1 MRVSLSQKEKQVLE
15 LIRKN
20 PFVTQ
25 QELSNQLGL
34 SRSAVAGHVSSLTR
48 KGQIV
53 GRAYILPERK
63 GLVCIGGA
71 NVDRKVRLHAP
82 LRPGTSNPVRGMRTF
97 GGVARNIAE
106 NLARAGVEVS
116 LLTAVGEDRD
126 GEAILDHC
134 REFGVDVSLSTR
146 WSGYETG
153 SYTAVLEP
161 GGEMALALA
170 DMEVLDQIVPS
181 LLERLWPRI
190 RSAETV
196 VADTNLPPE
205 TLAVLIQRCREDELD
220 LAIVPVSVPKADR
233 LPQDLTGVTVWVG
246 NADEAAAT
254 IGAGIR
260 REEDGMEACRMLRQ
274 LGIRNVVL
282 TRGAA
287 GILYAGEGNVEGR
300 LESPVVEVVDVTGA
314 GDAFAA
320 GVIGSLHLGSGL
332 EDACRR
338 GLTFAKATLET
349 EASVAPGLGEGIW
362 NEEGGKKR

>member
-1 MRVSLSQKEKQVLE
+1 M
-15 LIRKN
+15 
-20 PFVTQ
+20 
-25 QELSNQLGL
+25 
-34 SRSAVAGHVSSLTR
+34 
-48 KGQIV
+48 
-53 GRAYILPERK
+53 
-63 GLVCIGGA
+63 
-71 NVDRKVRLHAP
+71 
-82 LRPGTSNPVRGMRTF
+82 
-97 GGVARNIAE
+97 
-106 NLARAGVEVS
+106 
-116 LLTAVGEDRD
+116 
-126 GEAILDHC
+126 
-134 REFGVDVSLSTR
+134 
-146 WSGYETG
+146 
-153 SYTAVLEP
+153 
-161 GGEMALALA
+161 
-170 DMEVLDQIVPS
+170 
-181 LLERLWPRI
+181 
-190 RSAETV
+190 
-196 VADTNLPPE
+196 
-205 TLAVLIQRCREDELD
+205 D